1 MRKELFARDWDTK
14 KHHKKCVSNK
24 PKNGSYVMRWQC
36 TLDTFAIDIVVD
48 IVDID
53 VIVDILAIAY
63 SIDVFAIVNIVGIVD
78 IGVNI
83 AVDIVD
89 IV

>member
-1 MRKELFARDWDTK
+1 MRNQKAQKWILCHALVVHSW
-14 KHHKKCVSNK
+14 
-24 PKNGSYVMRWQC
+24 
-36 TLDTFAIDIVVD
+36 LFAIDIVVD

-53 VIVDILAIAY
+53 VIVDIVAIAC